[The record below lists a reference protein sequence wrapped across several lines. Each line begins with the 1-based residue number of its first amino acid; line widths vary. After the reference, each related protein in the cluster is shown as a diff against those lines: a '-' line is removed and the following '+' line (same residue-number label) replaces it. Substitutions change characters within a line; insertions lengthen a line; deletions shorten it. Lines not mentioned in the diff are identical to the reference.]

1 MWVFPS
7 ARFLGAVLWSPV
19 LGRRDLVSLVG
30 SFSRKYSTKSQVVAT
45 VKKRYMHTQRTLGG
59 SSFPSSSR
67 VGSFGWTDQGRF
79 ILSVLVLGGDPQR
92 VLWRVPCGPWSNL

>member
-1 MWVFPS
+1 MGIPFRSISGGGLMVTGTWEEGPC
-7 ARFLGAVLWSPV
+7 LP
-19 LGRRDLVSLVG
+19 GRLVC
-30 SFSRKYSTKSQVVAT
+30 SRKYSTKSQAVAT
-45 VKKRYMHTQRTLGG
+45 VKKRYMRTQRTLGG

-92 VLWRVPCGPWSNL
+92 VLWRVPCGPWSDL